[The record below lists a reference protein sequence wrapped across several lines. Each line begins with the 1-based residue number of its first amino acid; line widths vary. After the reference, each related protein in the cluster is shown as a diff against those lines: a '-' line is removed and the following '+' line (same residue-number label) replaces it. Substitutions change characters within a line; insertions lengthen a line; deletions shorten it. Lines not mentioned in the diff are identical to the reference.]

1 MKAET
6 RRFLTRFGR
15 AFGPH
20 PLAMDLGFRGVSQ
33 KSNSTYGNAMQN
45 AICSNS
51 AELCEDISNKGL
63 ACPAPKISVS
73 H

>member
-20 PLAMDLGFRGVSQ
+20 PLAMDLGISRRFAEVELYIRQCHAERDLQQLGGAMRG
-33 KSNSTYGNAMQN
+33 YL
-45 AICSNS
+45 
-51 AELCEDISNKGL
+51 E
-63 ACPAPKISVS
+63 
-73 H
+73 